1 MRHDTTKAHTARHRY
16 RCRMGILRSL
26 RSVARFD
33 VPVLSRRT
41 RRLNRAANIA
51 DLRLIAKR
59 NLPGGI
65 FDYIDGAAEDET
77 TLARNSAG
85 FAEYEFAPRILRDVA
100 TVDTSTVLLG
110 RTLPS
115 PIAFAP
121 TGFTRIA
128 HSQGELAV
136 ARVAATHGLPYC
148 LSTLSTRSIE
158 EVAQVSNGPKWFQ
171 VYVWRDR
178 GMVRDMLDRAKVC
191 GYEAIMLTVDTA
203 VLGRRERDVRRGF
216 TLPPKLG
223 PGTIVDGI
231 LHPRWTLD
239 FVSHEPI
246 TFANV
251 ARSSGKDGGTAV
263 TLSDFISQQFDPAL
277 SWNDIEWF
285 RAHWDGPIILKGVQ
299 TVDDAVIARTNG
311 IDAVALSNHGGRQL
325 DGAPTPVSLVS
336 PVVQATNGSLPVIC
350 DGGVRRGSDI
360 VKAIALGATAVTMGR
375 SYLYGL
381 GAAGE
386 DGVGKALAMLQSEMV
401 RAMQLSGVRTIGEI
415 GPELVRHIGRP

>member
-1 MRHDTTKAHTARHRY
+1 
-16 RCRMGILRSL
+16 MGIVRSL

-33 VPVLSRRT
+33 VPVVSPRK
-41 RRLNRAANIA
+41 RRLARAANIA
-51 DLRLIAKR
+51 DLRAIAKR

-77 TLARNSAG
+77 TLARNSSG
-85 FAEYEFAPRILRDVA
+85 FAEWEFAPRILRDVS
-100 TVDTSTVLLG
+100 TVDTTTELLG
-110 RTLPS
+110 RTIPS
-115 PIAFAP
+115 PIVFAP

-158 EVAQVSNGPKWFQ
+158 EVAAVGDGPRWFQ

-178 GMVRDMLDRAKVC
+178 GMVRDMLARAKGS
-191 GYEAIMLTVDTA
+191 GYEAIVLTVDTA

-231 LHPRWTLD
+231 LHPRWTWD
-239 FVSHEPI
+239 FVTHEPI

-251 ARSSGKDGGTAV
+251 ARSSGNDGGTAV
-263 TLSDFISQQFDPAL
+263 TLSDFISKQFDPGL

-285 RAHWDGPIILKGVQ
+285 RANWDGPIILKGVQ
-299 TVDDAVIARTNG
+299 TVEDAVLAQRNG
-311 IDAVALSNHGGRQL
+311 IEAVALSNHGGRQL
-325 DGAPTPVSLVS
+325 DGAPAPVSLIA
-336 PVVQATNGSLPVIC
+336 PVVQATDGTLPVIC
-350 DGGVRRGSDI
+350 DGGVRRGTDI
-360 VKAIALGATAVTMGR
+360 VKALALGATAVTMGR

-386 DGVGKALAMLQSEMV
+386 AGVEKALGMLTSELV
-401 RAMQLSGVRTIGEI
+401 RAMQLCGLRSIDGI
-415 GPELVRHIGRP
+415 GPELVRRRV

>member
-1 MRHDTTKAHTARHRY
+1 
-16 RCRMGILRSL
+16 MGIFRSL

-33 VPVLSRRT
+33 VPVLSRRA

-85 FAEYEFAPRILRDVA
+85 FSDYEFAPRILRDVSA
-100 TVDTSTVLLG
+100 IDTSTVLFG
-110 RTLPS
+110 RTIPS
-115 PIAFAP
+115 PIVFSP

-136 ARVAATHGLPYC
+136 SRVAAAHGLPYC

-158 EVAQVSNGPKWFQ
+158 EIASVCNGPKWFQ

-178 GMVRDMLDRAKVC
+178 GMVRDMLERARNS

-216 TLPPKLG
+216 TLPPRLG
-223 PGTIVDGI
+223 PGTIIDGI
-231 LHPRWTLD
+231 LHPRWTFD
-239 FVSHEPI
+239 FVTHDPI

-251 ARSSGKDGGTAV
+251 AQSSGKNGGTAV
-263 TLSDFISQQFDPAL
+263 TLSDFISEQFDPAL
-277 SWNDIEWF
+277 SWGDIEWF
-285 RAHWDGPIILKGVQ
+285 RANWDGPIILKGVQ
-299 TVDDAVIARTNG
+299 TVEDAVLAQSNG
-311 IDAVALSNHGGRQL
+311 IEAVALSNHGGRQL
-325 DGAPTPVSLVS
+325 DGAPTPVSLIA
-336 PVVQATNGSLPVIC
+336 PVVQATNGILPVIC
-350 DGGVRRGSDI
+350 DGGIRRGTDI

-386 DGVGKALAMLQSEMV
+386 TGVEKALSMLQSELV
-401 RAMQLSGVRTIGEI
+401 RAMQLNGVRTIDAI
-415 GPELVRHIGRP
+415 TSDLVRRIN